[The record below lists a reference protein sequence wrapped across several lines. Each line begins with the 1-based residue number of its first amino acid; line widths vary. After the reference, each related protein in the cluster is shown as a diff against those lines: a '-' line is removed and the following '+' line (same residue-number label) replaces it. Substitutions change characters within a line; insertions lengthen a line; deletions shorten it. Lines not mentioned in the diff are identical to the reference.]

1 MTRLSS
7 FMTARARSLA
17 PALMVAA
24 LACLP
29 GAYAQ
34 TTGQNGTLDMGAS
47 DSIDDD
53 IQAYCTNIADE
64 ARDQR
69 YLLQKQEL
77 DALQADVDER
87 IAILEARKAEY
98 EDWLTRRNDFLARAE
113 VGLVDI
119 YKGMR
124 PDAAAERLE
133 AVNIEIAAAIIMKLN
148 PRLASHILN
157 EMDTTIAATLTTVI
171 ASAAD
176 PTTSRNP
183 S

>member
-1 MTRLSS
+1 MTRLSLS
-7 FMTARARSLA
+7 LPAPGRFLA
-17 PALMVAA
+17 PALVVLA
-24 LACLP
+24 LSSLP

-34 TTGQNGTLDMGAS
+34 TSGQNGVLDMGGS
-47 DSIDDD
+47 DSIDAD

-133 AVNIEIAAAIIMKLN
+133 AVDIEIAAAIIMKLN
-148 PRLASHILN
+148 PRLASQILN
-157 EMDTTIAATLTTVI
+157 EMDTMIAATLTTVI